1 MPLSATDAQT
11 YRERRLSTEVYQR
24 SAIGPAFYAAGC
36 GLLVALG
43 GYGWPAGALHAVAL
57 PVFLLMLWLR
67 RRHRVPEAGPL
78 AGWQRHHWALI
89 HGGCLLW
96 SLVLART
103 GSLEGGSST
112 TMLVALLCTVAYGTA
127 ISEALGLMPRQALQS
142 LGLLLL
148 PAAGWMLALPPLRP
162 LAVTLLV
169 YGLYL
174 LLALLR
180 SARGFA
186 AQLDVEQQLRE
197 SRSVIERLT
206 REDDLTGLPNR
217 RDYELR
223 VAEAWQRARRQ
234 SGALCLIAADLDH
247 FKHVND
253 RYGHATGDACLRHFA
268 RLLREHFRRAGDHLA
283 RLGGEEFVVLML
295 DCELAEAQAHAEA
308 FRARV
313 ESTPC
318 VFEGQR
324 ITLTVSLGLGSA
336 DLANDANAAQ
346 WLQRVDAACYAAKH
360 AGRNR
365 LNLA

>member
-1 MPLSATDAQT
+1 MSLSAADAHA
-11 YRERRLSTEVYQR
+11 YRQQRLCTEFYQR
-24 SAIGPAFYAAGC
+24 STLGPAFYALGC
-36 GLLVALG
+36 ALLMALG
-43 GYGWPAGALHAVAL
+43 GYGWPAAAVHAAAL

-67 RRHRVPEAGPL
+67 RRHHVPERGSL
-78 AGWQRHHWALI
+78 AHWQRRHWALI
-89 HGGCLLW
+89 HAGGLLW

-127 ISEALGLMPRQALQS
+127 VSEALGLMPRQALISQA
-142 LGLLLL
+142 LLLL
-148 PAAGWMLALPPLRP
+148 PASAWLLTLPPLRP
-162 LAVTLLV
+162 LAVTLLI

-186 AQLDVEQQLRE
+186 SQLDVEQALRE

-223 VAEAWQRARRQ
+223 VADAWQRLRRQ
-234 SGALCLIAADLDH
+234 GGAMCLVAADLDH
-247 FKHVND
+247 FKRIND
-253 RYGHATGDACLRHFA
+253 LHGHAAGDACLRHFA
-268 RLLREHFRRAGDHLA
+268 GLLREHFRRAGDHPA
-283 RLGGEEFVVLML
+283 RVGGEEFLVLML
-295 DCELAEAQAHAEA
+295 DCELAEAHAHAEA
-308 FRARV
+308 FRTRVAR
-313 ESTPC
+313 SPC
-318 VFEGQR
+318 IHEGR
-324 ITLTVSLGLGSA
+324 HIPLTVSLGLGQA
-336 DLANDANAAQ
+336 DLAQDADPAR

-365 LNLA
+365 LNLT